1 MNTENMWQVKR
12 EHNLWTQNGN
22 VIINPSGEVKVI
34 VTDRRF
40 ARVICNLI
48 NSSPCW
54 KLESTD
60 ENMDFRGIP
69 R

>member
-1 MNTENMWQVKR
+1 MNI
-12 EHNLWTQNGN
+12 LWTQNGN
-22 VIINPSGEVKVI
+22 VISNPSGEAKVL
-34 VTDRRF
+34 VTDRRL
-40 ARVICNLI
+40 ARVICHLI